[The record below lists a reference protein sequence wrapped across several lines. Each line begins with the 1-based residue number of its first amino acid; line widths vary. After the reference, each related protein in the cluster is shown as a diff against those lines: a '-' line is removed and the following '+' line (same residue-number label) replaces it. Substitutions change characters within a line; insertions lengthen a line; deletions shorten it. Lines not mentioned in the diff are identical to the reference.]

1 MKIDK
6 KFNFYP
12 PTYGINMSDNSIVCQ
27 QGFLFEV
34 SFVAFHFVNV
44 CLSNLMKPLIFIT

>member
-6 KFNFYP
+6 KFNFYS
-12 PTYGINMSDNSIVCQ
+12 PTHSVNMSDNSIVCQ

-34 SFVAFHFVNV
+34 GFVTFHFVNV
-44 CLSNLMKPLIFIT
+44 CLSNLMKSLIFIT